1 MEMLRKEIK
10 EAINYYENQLN
21 ILAEKR
27 KKERKTSEKERL
39 IADINTVRLMLT
51 LAKREAE

>member
-1 MEMLRKEIK
+1 MTNAKQDVK
-10 EAINYYENQLN
+10 YYENQLKV
-21 ILAEKR
+21 LTEKR

-39 IADINTVRLMLT
+39 TADINTVRLMLT